1 MARTTREQ
9 NQFEAM
15 RRVQLGLVGLGGVL
29 LLVGLINVVIDN
41 VRRDNGLGQAAA
53 VQQGMAGA
61 ANAIILP
68 EKPTEPLADL
78 GVAPAPEAAK
88 EQAAPV
94 TAVPDL
100 EPDPQLQKP
109 MDRDPRDTPR

>member
-1 MARTTREQ
+1 MAKTTREQ

-15 RRVQLGLVGLGGVL
+15 RRVQLGLVGLGSVL

-41 VRRDNGLGQAAA
+41 VRRDNGLAPMSS
-53 VQQGMAGA
+53 VQQGMSGV
-61 ANAIILP
+61 ANAVMVP

-78 GVAPAPEAAK
+78 GVAPAPEVTT
-88 EQAAPV
+88 EPAAPV

-109 MDRDPRDTPR
+109 MDRDPRDVPR